1 MSARGPTA
9 RGLATYAPKVTRDE
23 GVAAGRVTRV
33 VGALALVAASFVA
46 AGLAA
51 GASSAPHLLTLSEL
65 PGPWRVAGS
74 STSTSES
81 GSCPAVHNAL
91 FNNHT
96 VRIQTFTQGP
106 ALPSLTEA
114 VVTGAHLKRAWRAF
128 RSASRACTAPR
139 VKIAGKWTTL
149 HPSAITPPSIGRARA
164 GISYSFTRSGVALV
178 VDSIEVLSARAIT
191 TVDYA
196 ALATP
201 SPTIVAAYATAA
213 YHRLSGV
220 SPRVPSDLTITTA
233 PVEVAH
239 TSDGSVAYRSIGAG
253 PPIVLVMGYAA
264 PMEVWDPRF
273 VDALAQGHRVVVFD
287 NAGVGETSAV
297 RGPLSIQKMA
307 DQTAALIATLR
318 LGRCVVVGWSM
329 GGMVAQALAVTHPG
343 EVRALVLMATFPG
356 TGPIERTPQDVVKAL
371 TDPKARLAPYTLF
384 PKDQRAAYGAF
395 EIALSG
401 YPPTP
406 AVPAALEAAQRNA
419 ILEWWSG
426 RVPAARRVGTIHV
439 PTLVADGRADLV
451 DPSANSSA
459 LARLIPGARLVWYP
473 DAGHA
478 FFSQRWLAV
487 STGVAALVGRAR

>member
-1 MSARGPTA
+1 MCAVC
-9 RGLATYAPKVTRDE
+9 LVVTTLVVS
-23 GVAAGRVTRV
+23 GVAAG
-33 VGALALVAASFVA
+33 GAP
-46 AGLAA
+46 
-51 GASSAPHLLTLSEL
+51 SAPHLLTVSEL
-65 PGPWRVAGS
+65 PGPWRAAGS
-74 STSTSES
+74 STSTAPS
-81 GSCPAVHNAL
+81 GSCPSVQRAL
-91 FNNHT
+91 FNHNA
-96 VRIQTFTQGP
+96 VRIETFTQGP

-114 VVTGAHLKRAWRAF
+114 VVTGAHLTSTWRAF

-149 HPSAITPPSIGRARA
+149 HPTALTPPSIGRARA
-164 GISYSFTRSGVALV
+164 GISYSFTSSGVALV

-191 TVDYA
+191 VVDYA

-201 SPTIVAAYATAA
+201 SPRIVAAYATAA
-213 YHRLSGV
+213 YRRLSGA

-233 PVEVAH
+233 PLEVAH
-239 TSDGSVAYRSIGAG
+239 TSDGTVAYRSIGAG

-297 RGPLSIQKMA
+297 PGPLSIQKMA
-307 DQTAALIATLR
+307 DQTAALIAALR
-318 LGRCVVVGWSM
+318 LGRCAVVGWSM
-329 GGMVAQALAVTHPG
+329 GGMVAQALAVTHPD

-371 TDPKARLAPYTLF
+371 TDPKAKLAPEVLF

-395 EIALSG
+395 EVALSS
-401 YPPTP
+401 YPPAP
-406 AVPAALEAAQRNA
+406 AVPAALEAAQRAA

-426 RVPAARRVGTIHV
+426 RVPAARRVGTIRA

-459 LARLIPGARLVWYP
+459 LARLIPGARLVWYR

-478 FFSQRWLAV
+478 FFSQRWRAV
-487 STGVAALVGRAR
+487 VARVVALVDGSR